1 MKSPLIFRIYKK
13 DQIYIVK
20 QFLDDD
26 RIIIGNGNDVHID
39 LATEASPIHCAI
51 EKRGNQFFICDLGST
66 KGTFKD
72 GRQILDEP
80 LLNGESFQIGIFN
93 IIFFVGAQKPIDV
106 PGDSLNKTTIQ
117 SAVKNLKSSEKMIGE
132 SVSVFSTKTANP
144 IMFEETQKISGV
156 QFMQNTL
163 GRISKKGRKTY
174 APKSEYNDLK
184 DHLKVGAGDQVE
196 ILVAWGERIIN
207 VYHFPQ
213 KGRKTLGIKGDIS
226 VPQGSAPD
234 NWPLLDLRAGVVIN
248 TTPEMKVEV
257 LRNGEVKTINDERY
271 ILQQSEACFI
281 QLVNGMQVVIRFS
294 GRSPQI
300 IFDSPL
306 VLGLSEFSGL
316 LAALIIAALT
326 GLIVSV
332 SKPKIEELPEAE
344 VVAKVEFIQKPKPP
358 EIIQKIEEIKPAPQ
372 EVAKA
377 PEVVKPKKIEVKP
390 VEKEKTEVANKPKQ
404 PVKAEPVKMAAKAQ
418 EVKPKEIKKAKPMFT
433 STKQG
438 GSVKTGAEGAN
449 APSKEKD
456 LSNTGLLSAFGQ
468 GGVRSNLDKTHS
480 GTGELLGNAGKATGS
495 SGFDSDRQGDDLGSK
510 VKDTGAGGKGT
521 ATMGI
526 SGVGTKGRS
535 TGTAAY
541 GGDQEI
547 GGKGTV
553 EIAAGGDEEA
563 FTGSIDRE
571 AVRKVIRSALPQFKA
586 CYEREYRRNS
596 KLEGRVFVTWEIHA
610 QGVAKNARVIKDK
623 STINNASVEECV
635 RTRMLSL
642 KFPEL
647 ADGSWAEV
655 SYPFIFNG
663 QKL

>member
-20 QFLDDD
+20 QFVDDD
-26 RIIIGNGNDVHID
+26 RVVIGSGPDAQID
-39 LATEASPIHCAI
+39 LAAEASHVHCVV
-51 EKRGNQFFICDLGST
+51 EKRGNHFFICDLGSE
-66 KGTFKD
+66 KGTYKD
-72 GRQILDEP
+72 GHQIIDEP
-80 LLNGESFQIGIFN
+80 ISNGDSFQIGAFN
-93 IIFFVGAQKPIDV
+93 IFFFVGTQKV
-106 PGDSLNKTTIQ
+106 ANAPGVSLNKVV
-117 SAVKNLKSSEKMIGE
+117 SPSPEKNLENTIIESI
-132 SVSVFSTKTANP
+132 SVSNHKAMTAV
-144 IMFEETQKISGV
+144 MFEDTQKISGA
-156 QFMQNTL
+156 QFMQNTS
-163 GRISKKGRKTY
+163 GRMSKKGRKTF
-174 APKSEYNDLK
+174 APNSEHNDLK
-184 DHLKVGAGDQVE
+184 DFLKVGTGDHVE
-196 ILVAWGERIIN
+196 IIVAWGERIIN
-207 VYHFPQ
+207 VYHFSQ
-213 KGRKTLGIKGDIS
+213 HGRKTLGVRGDIS

-234 NWPLLDLRAGVVIN
+234 NWPLLDLNGGVIIN

-257 LRNGEVKTINDERY
+257 LRNGEIRSIDNRY
-271 ILQQSEACFI
+271 MLQQSEACFI
-281 QLVNGMQVVIRFS
+281 KLANGMQIAIRFS
-294 GRSPQI
+294 ARSPKI
-300 IFDSPL
+300 LFDSPL

-332 SKPKIEELPEAE
+332 SKPKVEIEPEAE
-344 VVAKVEFIQKPKPP
+344 IMAKVEFIKPKSPPQVVKPP
-358 EIIQKIEEIKPAPQ
+358 E
-372 EVAKA
+372 
-377 PEVVKPKKIEVKP
+377 EVVPPVTEVKPPEPKKPEEVKVKP
-390 VEKEKTEVANKPKQ
+390 VEKPVVAKADKPKQ
-404 PVKAEPVKMAAKAQ
+404 PEESKVQKQAARAQ
-418 EVKPKEIKKAKPMFT
+418 EIRTKESEKKAKIFT
-433 STKQG
+433 SVKQG
-438 GSVKTGAEGAN
+438 GSVNTGAKGAN
-449 APSKEKD
+449 AKSKETD
-456 LSNTGLLSAFGQ
+456 VTTTGLLSAFGQ
-468 GGVRSNLDKTHS
+468 GGARSKLDKAYS
-480 GTGELLGNAGKATGS
+480 GTGELLGDAGKATGS

-526 SGVGTKGRS
+526 AGVGTKGRS
-535 TGTAAY
+535 NGTSAY
-541 GGDQEI
+541 GGDQAI
-547 GGKGTV
+547 GGKGRV
-553 EIAAGGDEEA
+553 EIAAGGSEEA

-596 KLEGRVFVTWEIHA
+596 KLEGRVFITWEIHA